1 MCGVLCGARGLA
13 TVCCFAFLVIGFFA
27 VSQWRPPPSRSGKAA
42 IRRAS
47 EKMPDEHGLWRQR
60 TQPWLFA
67 AAVATVAC
75 AVVLAT
81 RLPAE
86 ADDDDGMSAIVDIL
100 DGSARMQLMAT
111 LVAVR
116 IPELVCCANASLTAG
131 ALASSVSLPLDV
143 LHRLLRAADAA
154 GLLRYP
160 ADAPNGEAH
169 VAVRSPLCHLVPP
182 DASCATG
189 RVSLAPLVQLRAGLH
204 AGAWAQLPAWVA
216 ERRRQQTPFEMH
228 TGQPASEF
236 FARGGNPHWIALDAQ
251 AVEQRARPAACLAL
265 GIASPLAR
273 GSPHP

>member
-1 MCGVLCGARGLA
+1 LALFWCGA
-13 TVCCFAFLVIGFFA
+13 
-27 VSQWRPPPSRSGKAA
+27 
-42 IRRAS
+42 AS

-169 VAVRSPLCHLVPP
+169 VAARSPLCHLVPP

-228 TGQPASEF
+228 TGRPASEF
-236 FARGGNPHWIALDAQ
+236 FARGGDPRWIALDAQ

-273 GSPHP
+273 GSAPSIAPLGCSEGLGRTYA

>member
-1 MCGVLCGARGLA
+1 
-13 TVCCFAFLVIGFFA
+13 
-27 VSQWRPPPSRSGKAA
+27 
-42 IRRAS
+42 
-47 EKMPDEHGLWRQR
+47 MPDEHGLWRQR

-116 IPELVCCANASLTAG
+116 IPELVCCANASLTAST
-131 ALASSVSLPLDV
+131 LVSSASLPLDV

-169 VAVRSPLCHLVPP
+169 VAARSPLCHLVSP

-189 RVSLAPLVQLRAGLH
+189 RVSLAPLAQLRAGLH

-216 ERRRQQTPFEMH
+216 ERGRQQTPFEMH
-228 TGQPASEF
+228 TGRPASEF
-236 FARGGNPHWIALDAQ
+236 FVRGGDPRWIALDAQ
-251 AVEQRARPAACLAL
+251 AVEQRARLAACLAL